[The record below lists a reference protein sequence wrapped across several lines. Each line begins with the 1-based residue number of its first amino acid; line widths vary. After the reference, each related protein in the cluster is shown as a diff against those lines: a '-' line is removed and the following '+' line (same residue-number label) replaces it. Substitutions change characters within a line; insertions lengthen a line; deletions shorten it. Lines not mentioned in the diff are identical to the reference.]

1 MFELTPNCPKGSGL
15 VIESPF
21 RLSARRDGMSMT
33 QAMLQEFDNEAK
45 TTRRVLERVPA
56 DKLSWKPH
64 PKSMSLGVLALHIAS
79 SPGHIA
85 GWCCEDETTFKGEPA
100 PAPSS
105 TADILTAHDES
116 VKTVKETLSRL
127 GDQGLAG
134 MWTAKAGGQT
144 LMTMPKAALARA
156 ILMNHWV
163 HHRGQLSVYLRLLD
177 VAVPSI
183 YGPSADE
190 NPFAART

>member
-1 MFELTPNCPKGSGL
+1 MSELTPNRPKGSAPG
-15 VIESPF
+15 IESPF
-21 RLSARRDGMSMT
+21 RSSPRRDDMSMT

-64 PKSMSLGVLALHIAS
+64 PKSMSLGVLALHVAS
-79 SPGHIA
+79 TPGHIA
-85 GWCCEDETTFKGEPA
+85 GWCCEDETTFTGEPS
-100 PAPSS
+100 PTPSS
-105 TADILTAHDES
+105 TSEILSAHDES
-116 VKTVKETLSRL
+116 VKTVKEALTRL

-134 MWTAKAGGQT
+134 MWSAKAGGQT

-163 HHRGQLSVYLRLLD
+163 HHRGQLSVY
-177 VAVPSI
+177 
-183 YGPSADE
+183 
-190 NPFAART
+190 

>member
-1 MFELTPNCPKGSGL
+1 
-15 VIESPF
+15 
-21 RLSARRDGMSMT
+21 MSMT

-56 DKLSWKPH
+56 EKLSWKPH
-64 PKSMSLGVLALHIAS
+64 PKSMSLGTLALHVAS
-79 SPGHIA
+79 APGVIS
-85 GWCCEDETTFKGEPA
+85 GWCCEDETTFTGEQSPQA
-100 PAPSS
+100 TS
-105 TADILTAHDES
+105 TSQILEAHDAS
-116 VKTVKETLSRL
+116 VATVKERLNRL

-144 LMTMPKAALARA
+144 LTTMPKAALARA
-156 ILMNHWV
+156 LLMNHWV

>member
-1 MFELTPNCPKGSGL
+1 
-15 VIESPF
+15 
-21 RLSARRDGMSMT
+21 MSMS
-33 QAMLQEFDNEAK
+33 QAMLLEFDNEAK
-45 TTRRVLERVPA
+45 TTRRVLERVPN

-64 PKSMSLGVLALHIAS
+64 PKSMSLGVLALHVAS

-85 GWCCEDETTFKGEPA
+85 GWCCQDETNFTGEPA
-100 PAPSS
+100 PTPSS
-105 TADILTAHDES
+105 TAEILAAHDEG
-116 VKTVKETLSRL
+116 VKTVKEALTKL

-156 ILMNHWV
+156 ILMNHLV

-177 VAVPSI
+177 VPVPSI